1 MSLTAEDDSINVFFN
16 LDYYLEL
23 TAGGNNSLVRIRDKE
38 EEKEKGKNERERDRK
53 RRREMICIIP

>member
-38 EEKEKGKNERERDRK
+38 EEKEKGKNERERE
-53 RRREMICIIP
+53 RER